1 MTENTTQ
8 TPPPAGPPP
17 AGPDPRYA
25 RPHDGGSALDDAF
38 ARLRESGY
46 ARDTDARWFGGVCAG
61 LGQRWNVDPVLV
73 RAIAVVL
80 AFFGGIGITAY
91 VVLWLVLPDRRGDI
105 LAERAIRRG
114 DLGPV
119 ALLALTALLLLGG
132 FFSIGQGNGWI
143 APLWVVA
150 LAGLAFVLIRRDRVS
165 GPSSTHGPAASGSTP
180 PPPPPGGAPMSAPT
194 TAFPPSAGAGA
205 PGSPAGYAMPP
216 GQPTPYGAPAHPGP
230 YGGHPGPYGSPQ
242 AGPYGGHPAPPAPP
256 RPVAPPLPPRPR
268 RRRPSWFVGLVS
280 LGIALVGLGLG
291 IALAEPLGYPGSAG
305 TLGLLIG
312 LTGVSLVVLTLGFSG
327 RAAGFSGFL
336 TVVLAFLLV
345 GSAAAS
351 RVDLEE
357 SSGFGPRTWTPVP
370 APGETRFEHGGGDVV
385 LDLSRFV
392 GADSDRTPPQVI
404 SLEVGAGDLTILVP
418 EGVTADIQAEVG
430 FGSIM
435 QRSADGSTAPDST
448 GPDRSVTTT
457 VGDGPTQVTVDAQLG
472 VGEITIEEQ

>member
-1 MTENTTQ
+1 MTENPTQ

-46 ARDTDARWFGGVCAG
+46 GRDTDARWFGGVCSG
-61 LGQRWNVDPVLV
+61 LGRRWNVDPVLV

-91 VVLWLVLPDRRGDI
+91 VVLWLVLPDQRGDI

-119 ALLALTALLLLGG
+119 ALLVVTALLLLGG
-132 FFSIGQGNGWI
+132 FFSIGQGNGWV

-165 GPSSTHGPAASGSTP
+165 GPSPTHVPAPAGSTP
-180 PPPPPGGAPMSAPT
+180 PPPPPGGAPMNAPT
-194 TAFPPSAGAGA
+194 TAFSPPAGAAA
-205 PGSPAGYAMPP
+205 PGASASPGYAMPP
-216 GQPTPYGAPAHPGP
+216 GQQAPYGAAPQPGP
-230 YGGHPGPYGSPQ
+230 YGGQQPWGGQPW
-242 AGPYGGHPAPPAPP
+242 GGHPAPPAPP
-256 RPVAPPLPPRPR
+256 RPVAPLPPPRPR

-291 IALAEPLGYPGSAG
+291 VALAEPLGYPGSAG

-312 LTGVSLVVLTLGFSG
+312 LTGVSLAVLTLGISG

-336 TVVLAFLLV
+336 TVLLAFLLV

-370 APGETRFEHGGGDVV
+370 AAGETRFEHGGGDVV
-385 LDLSRFV
+385 LDLARFA
-392 GADSDRTPPQVI
+392 GAEADPARRQVI
-404 SLEVGAGDLTILVP
+404 SVEVGAGDLRILVP
-418 EGVTADIQAEVG
+418 EGVSAQIGASVG

-457 VGDGPTQVTVDAQLG
+457 VGDGPTAVTIDAQLG